1 MRQQNSHLTH
11 FLEISYLGL
20 WLKFVD
26 TSQFWL
32 KLSKVTDSVLCEVQA
47 EAKETGGDLNI
58 IKLV

>member
-26 TSQFWL
+26 ASQFWL
-32 KLSKVTDSVLCEVQA
+32 KFSKVTDSVLCEVQA
-47 EAKETGGDLNI
+47 EAREIGGVLNI
-58 IKLV
+58 LKLV